1 MIDINPFILLS
12 EYSMLRNRLQ
22 HIFQIFLFIQNMVCN
37 KKAQVLVVIDV
48 RLQTLAFSKFSF
60 LLFYDDDV
68 FVHVKYYIIKYIS
81 TLIYRC
87 LNTSYGNR

>member
-22 HIFQIFLFIQNMVCN
+22 HIFRFIQNIIYN

-60 LLFYDDDV
+60 LLFYDDDI

-81 TLIYRC
+81 TLIYRF